1 LTKSTNQTDS
11 KDDTILY
18 LRRQVEFLKKKCRE
32 SGTRH
37 RQMEDD
43 FNRIFE
49 ENENLKTLLKSNK
62 S

>member
-1 LTKSTNQTDS
+1 MK
-11 KDDTILY
+11 
-18 LRRQVEFLKKKCRE
+18 QVEFLKKKCRE